1 MDEGADDFT
10 TTIDWLDDWI
20 LDEFK
25 PEMFEELL
33 SDIEDMATND
43 GERFTSSS
51 SFFGGEPVTL
61 SPSPPPPPLPPQD
74 PTCEK
79 KKRALF
85 RLESPHSTYFPR
97 RSMRLKDAIEKSGTP
112 GKETAEV
119 ISKLVFPRRSVRLA
133 KNRNVY
139 FSRRRMR
146 LAFPKRSVRLAKNR
160 NFPRRSMRLTKNRNT
175 SRGGQ
180 YHPCGEG
187 RRQPPPV

>member
-1 MDEGADDFT
+1 MDEGADDVT
-10 TTIDWLDDWI
+10 TTIEWLDDWI
-20 LDEFK
+20 LTEFK

-43 GERFTSSS
+43 GEWFTSSS

-61 SPSPPPPPLPPQD
+61 SPSPPPPPPPPLPPQD
-74 PTCEK
+74 STCEK

-85 RLESPHSTYFPR
+85 RLEIPHSTYFPR

-119 ISKLVFPRRSVRLA
+119 ISKLVFPRRSVRLV

-139 FSRRRMR
+139 FPRRRIT
-146 LAFPKRSVRLAKNR
+146 LAFPKRVAKNR
-160 NFPRRSMRLTKNRNT
+160 NFPRRSMRLAKNRNI

-187 RRQPPPV
+187 RRQPPA